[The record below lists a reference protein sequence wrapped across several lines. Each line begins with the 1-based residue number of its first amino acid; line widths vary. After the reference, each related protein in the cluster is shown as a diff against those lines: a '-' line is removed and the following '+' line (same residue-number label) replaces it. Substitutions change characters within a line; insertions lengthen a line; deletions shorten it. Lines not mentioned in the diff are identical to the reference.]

1 MKRIY
6 LIFAVLAI
14 AAACTKTGAPKLD
27 LGKDTSLLSLKLDS
41 FEAEIDCR
49 LGTAKVEVPQG
60 YDLSSMTIEE
70 LTVSEGAVA
79 GLGLG
84 DVLNMTVP
92 HKLTVTNGDAFM
104 DYTVTA
110 FEHIEP
116 VEGAKIIYA
125 GLADGI
131 GGLNPEERAAAQWL
145 VDNVEGAAYA
155 SFKAIASGAVSLDDC
170 ELVWWHLHIDGGID
184 NMDKFETAAPDALS
198 ALPVLKNYYSAG
210 GRFLLTRY
218 ATFYAA
224 KLGAVLNDAVPNNC
238 WGGSESSPETVSGP
252 WNFFVQ
258 GHTDHPLYEGLVLP
272 EGETAD
278 KVFTFDT
285 GYRTTNSTAQWHIG
299 ADWGGYP
306 DLDSW
311 RTETGAED
319 LGYGGDGAVVVW
331 EFHASISH
339 GGILCIGSGCYDWY
353 AEGYDAPADALH
365 GNISKMTLNAIQ
377 YLNE

>member
-145 VDNVEGAAYA
+145 VDNVDGAAYA
-155 SFKAIASGAVSLDDC
+155 SFKGIASGAVSLDDC
-170 ELVWWHLHIDGGID
+170 ELIWSHLHIDGGID
-184 NMDKFETAAPDALS
+184 NMDKFETAAQDAISALS
-198 ALPVLKNYYSAG
+198 ALKTYYYG
-210 GRFLLTRY
+210 GGNFLLTRY

-224 KLGAVLNDAVPNNC
+224 KLGATETVPNNC
-238 WGGSESSPETVSGP
+238 WGGTESSPETVSGA

-258 GHTDHPLYEGLVLP
+258 GHENHPLYAGLVRP
-272 EGETAD
+272 EGEPD
-278 KVFTFDT
+278 SKVYTFDS

-299 ADWGGYP
+299 TDWGGYAN
-306 DLDSW
+306 LDIW
-311 RTETGAED
+311 RSATGAVD

-331 EFHASISH
+331 EFPSSASQ

-353 AEGYDAPADALH
+353 AEGCDTDTDAFH
-365 GNISKMTLNAIQ
+365 GNISRMTLNAIE
-377 YLNE
+377 YLTK